1 MADHFEEQRIWKIID
16 AIKTDRGE
24 FIGINVTTYLKYY
37 EQLTEQYGL
46 PEDNKKDT
54 FIRIAHGF
62 TRERIQL
69 RVVQPNMTWADFKI
83 RLLTE
88 FLHEDYSKNNRATF
102 MRWVGTMKLDQH
114 ITKGLTE
121 FDIKFNQMP
130 QADRTALEPDKL
142 RNFLNMLDP
151 SLRRE
156 LEPMLEDRATASGL
170 TGNWDNVR
178 AAVHRLA
185 QRQEQNQMQTPRIYE
200 RDAPGKIDYDPTS
213 HNPRKDDSEITML
226 KTSVESLVKHVET
239 LATEIATIKSMQELK
254 LRDQEKPKELE
265 QNPRNQ
271 MPARRPFNQ
280 ARRCLWCDDL
290 EHPHWT
296 CNLFKEAKDKNWVTE
311 VD

>member
-1 MADHFEEQRIWKIID
+1 MSATSRQLGEPDVKRIWKIID

-24 FIGINVTTYLKYY
+24 FTGINVTAYLKYY

-69 RVVQPNMTWADFKI
+69 RVVQRNMT
-83 RLLTE
+83 R
-88 FLHEDYSKNNRATF
+88 
-102 MRWVGTMKLDQH
+102 LDQH
-114 ITKGLTE
+114 ITQGLTE

-130 QADRTALEPDKL
+130 QADRTALELDKL

-156 LEPMLEDRATASGL
+156 LEPMLEDGATASGL

-178 AAVHRLA
+178 AVVHRLA
-185 QRQEQNQMQTPRIYE
+185 QRQERNQMQTPRIYE
-200 RDAPGKIDYDPTS
+200 RDVPRKIDNDPTS
-213 HNPRKDDSEITML
+213 HNPKKDDSEITML

-239 LATEIATIKSMQELK
+239 LAIEIATIKSMQELK

-290 EHPHWT
+290 EHPH
-296 CNLFKEAKDKNWVTE
+296 
-311 VD
+311 